1 MKERKIDVLQ
11 LIASLCLLFGCIINL
26 VETFTEVPLALRILS
41 VLLLIAS
48 IILYSIVY
56 ARKMKNTEDN
66 KK

>member
-1 MKERKIDVLQ
+1 MKERKINILQ

-26 VETFTEVPLALRILS
+26 VETFVELPFPLRILS
-41 VLLLIAS
+41 VPLLIAS

>member
-26 VETFTEVPLALRILS
+26 VEIFVELPFPLGILS
-41 VLLLIAS
+41 VPLLMAS

-56 ARKMKNTEDN
+56 AKKMKNTEDN